1 MSKRTHISGGALAI
15 AALAFLSAQ
24 AASATTITF
33 GGINGQSSYTNDGLT
48 FTDTS
53 STGSALSFV
62 SPFVNGFVGSGYP
75 YNVTI
80 TAAGGGGITAFDF
93 DSEAFSTA
101 NSAIPGFTINFT
113 GVTASGTTVTGSFFD
128 PGNATIGTYAPTN
141 LTDLVS
147 LKESFSA
154 PGTFENFAF
163 NPSVPVPEP
172 ASIAVLAFGLVGL
185 GFVVRRRRHAI

>member
-1 MSKRTHISGGALAI
+1 MLKRKYIFGGALAM
-15 AALAFLSAQ
+15 AGLAFLATPS
-24 AASATTITF
+24 ASATTITF
-33 GGINGQSSYTNDGLT
+33 GGINGTSSYTSNGLT
-48 FTDTS
+48 FTDTNFV
-53 STGSALSFV
+53 GSATSFV

-80 TAAGGGGITAFDF
+80 TTAGGGGVTAFDF

-113 GVTASGTTVTGSFFD
+113 GVTASGATVTGSFFD
-128 PGNATIGTYAPTN
+128 PGNASIGTYAPTN

-154 PGTFENFAF
+154 PGTFDNFTF

-172 ASIAVLAFGLVGL
+172 ASIAMLAFGLVGL
-185 GFVVRRRRHAI
+185 GFVVRRRGRAV